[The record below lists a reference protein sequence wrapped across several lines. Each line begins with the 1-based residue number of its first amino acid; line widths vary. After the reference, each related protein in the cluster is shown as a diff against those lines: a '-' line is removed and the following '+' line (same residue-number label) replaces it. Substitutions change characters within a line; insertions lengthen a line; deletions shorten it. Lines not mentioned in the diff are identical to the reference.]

1 MVTVSEA
8 RHRSH
13 RAELVQRRFTKWLHG
28 YASHSY
34 SERLRLLQLPSLEL
48 RRLQIDLI
56 WCYKIVL
63 GQVDLCT
70 SEFFD
75 LRLFSSTRGRP
86 YKIFKRR
93 TSCTTRSEFF
103 AERVVHV
110 WNTLPHSV
118 VDFSTLT
125 AFKRSI
131 ERVDLST
138 FCLVT

>member
-70 SEFFD
+70 LEFFD
-75 LRLFSSTRGRP
+75 LRLFSIVR
-86 YKIFKRR
+86 KVIR
-93 TSCTTRSEFF
+93 TKSSYVAPAVQSDQNSLQSE
-103 AERVVHV
+103 
-110 WNTLPHSV
+110 L
-118 VDFSTLT
+118 
-125 AFKRSI
+125 
-131 ERVDLST
+131 
-138 FCLVT
+138 